1 MSHASRTLRVLT
13 TSAAAGALFLAAPL
27 AAPAKPA
34 VSELRVEA
42 GGQALAPGHR
52 YVTNTV
58 RLRTDTTPACGGTGK
73 PVTVKG
79 PTAVG
84 LVDHARRVEP
94 ALRPYR
100 VSDKFDFGLLVC
112 GIGEFVG
119 SDTAFWL
126 YKVDHVSPEV
136 GGDQF
141 ALDDGD
147 EVLWYFQDTERGINT
162 GEELEL
168 RAPARAR
175 PGEPFTV
182 TAFRYDAAGKR
193 RRAAGAEIA
202 GGQNVATT
210 DAKGRAT
217 LGAGDAGTL
226 TLRATRGPAIASEP
240 IDVCVNEVL
249 GQCPAVRGE
258 RILGRSGAD
267 SITGT
272 PGADEVRARGGDDTI
287 DVTGN
292 ERDRVLCGAGD
303 DTVRADRRD
312 RVARDCETVRRP
324 TRSAAGG

>member
-13 TSAAAGALFLAAPL
+13 TSAAAGALFLATPL

-141 ALDDGD
+141 ALNDGD
-147 EVLWYFQDTERGINT
+147 QVLWYFQDTERGINT

-182 TAFRYDAAGKR
+182 TAFRYDAGGQR

-202 GGQNVATT
+202 GGQSVVTT

-240 IDVCVNEVL
+240 IDVCVNEAL
-249 GQCPAVRGE
+249 GQCPSVRGE
-258 RILGRSGAD
+258 LIFGRSGAD

-272 PGADEVRARGGDDTI
+272 PGADDIRSGSGHDTI
-287 DVTGN
+287 NVIGGG
-292 ERDRVLCGAGD
+292 RDRVNCGEGD

-312 RVARDCETVRRP
+312 RVADDCDLLLHP
-324 TRSAAGG
+324 RSAAGG

>member
-1 MSHASRTLRVLT
+1 MSHTSRTLRVLT

-52 YVTNTV
+52 YVTNNV
-58 RLRTDTTPACGGTGK
+58 RLATDTTPACGGTGK

-84 LVDHARRVEP
+84 IVEDARRVQA

-112 GIGEFVG
+112 GIGEFIG

-126 YKVDHVSPEV
+126 YKVDHLAPEV

-141 ALDDGD
+141 KLEDGD
-147 EVLWYFQDTERGINT
+147 EVLWYFQDTDRGINT
-162 GEELEL
+162 GEELDL

-202 GGQNVATT
+202 IGQNVATT
-210 DAKGRAT
+210 DAEGRAT
-217 LGAGDAGTL
+217 IGAGDAGTL
-226 TLRATRGPAIASEP
+226 TLRATRGADIASEP
-240 IDVCVNEVL
+240 VDVCVNAVL
-249 GQCPAVRGE
+249 GKCPAVRGE
-258 RILGRSGAD
+258 RIYGRGAAD
-267 SITGT
+267 VITGT
-272 PGADEVRARGGDDTI
+272 RGADEVRARGGDDTI
-287 DVTGN
+287 EVRGN
-292 ERDRVLCGAGD
+292 ERDRVSCGAGD
-303 DTVRADRRD
+303 DTVSADRRD
-312 RVARDCETVRRP
+312 RVARDCETVLRP
-324 TRSAAGG
+324 